1 MLRDEVVAER
11 KIVYLRN
18 VGQGSSGLEGE
29 TCRTLASYV
38 FAETLR
44 DGTAVTVRA
53 AGADDGPKIRR
64 AFLNLERD
72 TVYTRFFGYKADV
85 SDAEL
90 GRITGADFERAVAL
104 LVTIGAGEDEVVIGG
119 ASYFV
124 SGSVAAAGRS
134 AELAFTVE
142 EDFQSRG
149 IGSLLMRHIIAIA
162 RVKGL
167 DRLEADVLSRNRPM
181 LNVFRRCGLPMAV
194 RHEGDVIHVILS
206 LREAG

>member
-1 MLRDEVVAER
+1 V
-11 KIVYLRN
+11 
-18 VGQGSSGLEGE
+18 QSP
-29 TCRTLASYV
+29 SYV

-44 DGTAVTVRA
+44 DGTSVTVRA
-53 AGADDGPKIRR
+53 AGANDGPKIRS

-90 GRITGADFERAVAL
+90 GRITSADFERVVAL
-104 LVTIGAGEDEVVIGG
+104 LVTIGAGDDEVVIGG

-124 SGSVAAAGRS
+124 SDATAGGRS

-149 IGSLLMRHIIAIA
+149 IGSLLMRHVIAIA